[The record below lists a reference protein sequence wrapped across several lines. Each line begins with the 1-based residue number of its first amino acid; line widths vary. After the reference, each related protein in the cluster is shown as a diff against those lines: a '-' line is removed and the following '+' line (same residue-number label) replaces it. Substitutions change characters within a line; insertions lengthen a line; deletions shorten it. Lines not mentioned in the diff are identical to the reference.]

1 MAKFLKLRVGSVTR
15 VISAENVITTDH
27 PTNTTTTITYN
38 HAQAAFVV
46 LTLTHTPETARSVEA
61 AIIDAILTVQS
72 GSRRPQ
78 VFAEVSLPTGITVSA
93 IAFA

>member
-1 MAKFLKLRVGSVTR
+1 MAKFLKLQVGTVVR

-38 HAQAAFVV
+38 HAQAGFDV
-46 LTLTHTPETARSVEA
+46 LTLTHTSETVRSVEA
-61 AIIDAILTVQS
+61 AVNDAILTVQS

-78 VFAEVSLPTGITVSA
+78 VFAEVALPEGITVSA